1 MEKIAVK
8 LLFLVLWKTKIS
20 KTEKNRVGLNYP
32 FMFTNEKPIKQ
43 VINELLNAYKLNG
56 KIDELKIW
64 NNWPEIVGTVIAKN
78 TSKMQLKGGILT
90 LYVESAP
97 LKNELMFHRSVILQ
111 KINSFFEKQI
121 VKEIH
126 IK

>member
-1 MEKIAVK
+1 
-8 LLFLVLWKTKIS
+8 
-20 KTEKNRVGLNYP
+20 
-32 FMFTNEKPIKQ
+32 MFTNEKPIKQ

>member
-1 MEKIAVK
+1 
-8 LLFLVLWKTKIS
+8 
-20 KTEKNRVGLNYP
+20 
-32 FMFTNEKPIKQ
+32 MFASEKPIKQ

-64 NNWPEIVGTVIAKN
+64 NNWPDIMGTVIAKN
-78 TSKMQLKGGILT
+78 TNKITLKSGILWI
-90 LYVESAP
+90 YVESAP
-97 LKNELMFHRSVILQ
+97 LKSELTFHRSVILQ
-111 KINSFFEKQI
+111 KINTFFEKQI

>member
-1 MEKIAVK
+1 
-8 LLFLVLWKTKIS
+8 
-20 KTEKNRVGLNYP
+20 
-32 FMFTNEKPIKQ
+32 MFTDEKPIKQ

-78 TSKMQLKGGILT
+78 TNKLQLKGNT
-90 LYVESAP
+90 LYIYVESAP
-97 LKNELMFHRSVILQ
+97 LKNELTFHRSVILQ
-111 KINSFFEKQI
+111 KINTFFGKQI
-121 VKEIH
+121 VKEIL